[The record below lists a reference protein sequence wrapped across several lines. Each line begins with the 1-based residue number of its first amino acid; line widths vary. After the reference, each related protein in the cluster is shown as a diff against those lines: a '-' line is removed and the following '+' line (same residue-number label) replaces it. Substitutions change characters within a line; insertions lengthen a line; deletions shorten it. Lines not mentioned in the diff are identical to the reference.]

1 MSKTKSRLLLIS
13 ISLIA
18 SIFISF
24 FTLLIVNKSGSI
36 NFIDFFKILV
46 ISFIILYIIGV
57 FYTRFF
63 LYRKLKEITK
73 DILPKEDIHQTVNT
87 NMEELVNEIK
97 DYDSKRKS
105 EYSEMKKQESFRRE
119 FIGNLAHEIKTP
131 IFTSQSYI
139 LTLLDGA
146 LNDET
151 VNKKYLKTASK
162 AIERLNLIV
171 KDLDLITKIESG
183 QSNLNKNHFDIID
196 LIQNVFEMLDYSAK
210 KKNIELIVDKEN
222 ELGTIVNA
230 DKERIEQVLTNLIE
244 NSIKYG
250 KNNGTTEIV
259 VQNLNENKI
268 IVRVTD
274 NGVGFEKEN
283 YTRIFERFYRVDKSG
298 NRSSGGSGLGLSI
311 VKHIIDV
318 HDEKIYVESEL
329 GVGSEFSFTLEK
341 KTPNKNE

>member
-196 LIQNVFEMLDYSAK
+196 LIQNVFEMLEYSAK
-210 KKNIELIVDKEN
+210 KKKIELIVDKEN
-222 ELGTIVNA
+222 EIETMVKA
-230 DKERIEQVLTNLIE
+230 DKEKIEQVLTNLVD

-250 KNNGTTEIV
+250 KENGTTEVV
-259 VQNLNENKI
+259 VQNLNKNKL

-283 YTRIFERFYRVDKSG
+283 YNRIFERFFRIDKSG
-298 NRSSGGSGLGLSI
+298 SRSSGGSGLGLSI
-311 VKHIIDV
+311 VKHIIDS

-329 GVGSEFSFTLEK
+329 GVGSEFSFSLEK
-341 KTPNKNE
+341 S

>member
-1 MSKTKSRLLLIS
+1 MSKIKSRLLLIL

-210 KKNIELIVDKEN
+210 KKKIELIVDKEN
-222 ELGTIVNA
+222 EIGTMVKA
-230 DKERIEQVLTNLIE
+230 DKEKIEQVLTNLVD

-250 KNNGTTEIV
+250 KENGTTEVV
-259 VQNLNENKI
+259 VQNLNKNKV

-274 NGVGFEKEN
+274 NGLGFEKEN
-283 YTRIFERFYRVDKSG
+283 YNRIFERFFRIDKSG
-298 NRSSGGSGLGLSI
+298 SRSSGGSGLGLSI
-311 VKHIIDV
+311 VKHIIDS
-318 HDEKIYVESEL
+318 HEEKIYVESEL
-329 GVGSEFSFTLEK
+329 GVGSEFSFTLQKFE
-341 KTPNKNE
+341 